1 MGVTIAVCTWE
12 GPGWRHVSTT
22 RSRAIASAR
31 AAGADDVIVVH
42 LNRDDAAAAR
52 NAALDQV
59 QTEHVVYLDADD
71 ELEPG
76 YLTAL
81 ARGTADVRA
90 PAVRY
95 VRSGG
100 GASTPARMPQVAGHD
115 HACSGGCLP
124 WGNWLVVGALAPADL
139 LRKVGG
145 WRDYAWSEDWDLW
158 LRCHLAGATFDAI
171 PAAVYRAYVRFNSRN
186 RGASRAARLAAH
198 RAIATANGVPVP

>member
-1 MGVTIAVCTWE
+1 MGVTVAVCTWQ
-12 GPGWRHVSTT
+12 GPGWRQLSAT
-22 RSRAIASAR
+22 RNRAIASAK

-42 LNRDDAAAAR
+42 LNRDDAAGAR

-76 YLTAL
+76 YLAALTA
-81 ARGTADVRA
+81 GDADLRA
-90 PAVRY
+90 PSVRY
-95 VRSGG
+95 VRN
-100 GASTPARMPQVAGHD
+100 AADQAPARMPRVAGHD
-115 HACSGGCLP
+115 HDCTGECLP
-124 WGNWLVVGALAPADL
+124 YGNWLVVGTLARADL

-145 WRDYAWSEDWDLW
+145 WHDYPWSEDWDLW
-158 LRCHLAGATFDAI
+158 LRCHLAGATVEAVPD
-171 PAAVYRAYVRFNSRN
+171 AVYRAYVRFNSRN